1 MVENI
6 SSSQRGCNLI
16 KIAILRRHYCIVSV
30 VSRGEIY
37 CSVGKSRV
45 ATKLNGT
52 MAVFM
57 IETLK
62 LSKTLKS
69 SRDDVRSCML
79 FNESYRQLR
88 KQSLFH
94 LRFFFLF

>member
-1 MVENI
+1 MLTPMVENI

-57 IETLK
+57 LETLK

-69 SRDDVRSCML
+69 S
-79 FNESYRQLR
+79 
-88 KQSLFH
+88 
-94 LRFFFLF
+94 